1 MVDFVSRIEIL
12 VDLVNIEMDV
22 LCFLLR
28 TNYELVSF
36 NLNG

>member
-28 TNYELVSF
+28 KT
-36 NLNG
+36 